1 MKVLSAI
8 QKRLTKIEKWVER
21 TNVAL
26 SGGST
31 RRRRRGKSKTRRSKP
46 TSKPTPTKAKSKPK
60 AKRSLK
66 NVPPAKDGE

>member
-31 RRRRRGKSKTRRSKP
+31 RRRRRGKHKARRSKP
-46 TSKPTPTKAKSKPK
+46 APKSAPKPK
-60 AKRSLK
+60 PKSAPKRSLK
-66 NVPPAKDGE
+66 NVPPSE